1 MFSAHIDNVFIII
14 YIYACLCH
22 VFGFFRHVLF
32 SCAFVSVFAQTWTR
46 RFSIFN
52 PSFGEKNMRFQHGL
66 LVKLLAIN
74 ADGSAMDARRLA
86 RFGS

>member
-1 MFSAHIDNVFIII
+1 
-14 YIYACLCH
+14 
-22 VFGFFRHVLF
+22 
-32 SCAFVSVFAQTWTR
+32 
-46 RFSIFN
+46 
-52 PSFGEKNMRFQHGL
+52 MRFQHGL